1 MTQFIS
7 LKEIRRVHV
16 GRSLT
21 SGIIKVFYK
30 DGECFEYSFDT
41 INKANI
47 TYVKSRT
54 HLLTNKISWRWSYD
68 PHH

>member
-47 TYVKSRT
+47 TYIKIKNA
-54 HLLTNKISWRWSYD
+54 LTNKED
-68 PHH
+68 FVEVEL